1 MSNITYEIRQALTKG
16 SAHTSESVARLI
28 ADAQDETE
36 RLTGAVKA
44 DKLILGDIAAT
55 DEDHAAAQQ
64 RLNASEILLERL
76 SGAIPRLYELR
87 DQISLRERDERQQA
101 RYDRLVKRRDVVGK
115 QLAEFLESLPAV
127 ATALHEAVQL
137 REEAQTFNVR
147 PTPGTLVNPMDE
159 MVSDYPF
166 LAPLVTDA
174 VLKRTRL
181 VGSDGTVLF
190 APVDASVSTP
200 PATLPGTSRERSD
213 KLSNNLQHAKDMH
226 IHITARLHD
235 MRREAAMRSVSL
247 EQVAAAQGVDNARL
261 AHFQDIAAGKMIR
274 AAEQALGL
282 GEAPEQPANGP
293 AGAL

>member
-28 ADAQDETE
+28 ADAQAETE

-44 DKLILGDIAAT
+44 DKLILGDIAVT

-101 RYDRLVKRRDVVGK
+101 RYDRLVKRREVVGK

-137 REEAQTFNVR
+137 REEARVFNVR
-147 PTPGTLVNPMDE
+147 PTPGTPVNPMDE

-166 LAPLVTDA
+166 LAPVVTDA

-181 VGSDGTVLF
+181 VGSDGVVLF
-190 APVDASVSTP
+190 APADASVSAQP
-200 PATLPGTSRERSD
+200 VTLPQRVEANGND
-213 KLSNNLQHAKDMH
+213 ALSEELRYAKDMQKH
-226 IHITARLHD
+226 AVDQLQGMRQHAAARG
-235 MRREAAMRSVSL
+235 VSL
-247 EQVAAAQGVDNARL
+247 EQVATARGI
-261 AHFQDIAAGKMIR
+261 HQDRLQRLQDQAAGKMV
-274 AAEQALGL
+274 ADAERELSKAQK
-282 GEAPEQPANGP
+282 PTS
-293 AGAL
+293 

>member
-16 SAHTSESVARLI
+16 SAHTSESVARLM
-28 ADAQDETE
+28 ADAQAETE

-87 DQISLRERDERQQA
+87 DQISLRERDERQKA

-115 QLAEFLESLPAV
+115 HLADFLESLPAV

-137 REEAQTFNVR
+137 REEARVFNVR
-147 PTPGTLVNPMDE
+147 PTPGTPVNPMDE

-181 VGSDGTVLF
+181 VGSDGMVLF
-190 APVDASVSTP
+190 APADASISAQ
-200 PATLPGTSRERSD
+200 PATLPQRAKGNGHD
-213 KLSNNLQHAKDMH
+213 ALSEELRYAQDMQKHAVDQLQGMRQQAA
-226 IHITARLHD
+226 ARGI
-235 MRREAAMRSVSL
+235 SL
-247 EQVAAAQGVDNARL
+247 EQVATARGIHEDRL
-261 AHFQDIAAGKMIR
+261 QRLQDQAAGKMV
-274 AAEQALGL
+274 ADAERELSKAQK
-282 GEAPEQPANGP
+282 PTS
-293 AGAL
+293 